1 MNYTTKYASQI
12 AERFHTGSITDA
24 AAGHDY
30 DFTGARSVRV
40 YSVNTVEETDYTRS
54 GENRFGTV
62 HDLHT
67 TLQEMMCTR
76 APAFS
81 FTIDALDNSDIAIDN
96 AAGKALRRQLDE
108 VTIPNMDR
116 YRLKKW
122 CQEAGTPFL
131 MEKAPTAETI
141 AMDIMDLSA
150 AMTERGVPTEGRTL
164 FLPTPYYKLLK
175 LSDAV
180 DSIEAL
186 GKDAIE
192 KGVVGSFDGMKVV
205 SVVTGYLPHGVY
217 FMIKHKSS
225 SVDPVK
231 LAQYD
236 VLEKVQGYSG
246 PVAQGV
252 TYYDAFV
259 LGARNAGI
267 GVAGGSDFILP
278 APSVSVA
285 SGKVTV
291 GAVSGADSVRF
302 TTDGSDPRC
311 SLSAEVYAAPVAV
324 SAGATIRAVAVA
336 DGKCGV
342 EATHKNQ

>member
-40 YSVNTVEETDYTRS
+40 YSVNTVEETDYARS
-54 GENRFGTV
+54 GENRFGAV
-62 HDLHT
+62 HDLDT

-81 FTIDALDNSDIAIDN
+81 FTIDALDNSDVSIDN

-122 CQEAGTPFL
+122 CMEAGTPVL
-131 MEKAPTAETI
+131 MDKVPTVETI

-164 FLPTPYYKLLK
+164 FIATPYYKLLK
-175 LSDAV
+175 LCDAV
-180 DSIEAL
+180 DSVKSL
-186 GKDAIE
+186 GKEAVE
-192 KGVVGSFDGMKVV
+192 KGVVGAFDGMKVV
-205 SVVTGYLPHGVY
+205 SVVTGYLPQGVY
-217 FMIKHKSS
+217 FMIKHKSA

-236 VLEKVQGYSG
+236 VLPKVQGYSG

-267 GVAGGSDFILP
+267 GVAGSAECILA
-278 APSVSVA
+278 APT
-285 SGKVTV
+285 VTV
-291 GAVSGADSVRF
+291 SGGKAAIAAVDGAEAIRY

-311 SLSAEVYAAPVAV
+311 SASAEVYSAAVAV
-324 SAGATIRAVAVA
+324 SAGQTIRAVAVA
-336 DGKCGV
+336 DGKCGA
-342 EATHKNQ
+342 EGTAKA

>member
-40 YSVNTVEETDYTRS
+40 YSVNTVEETDYARS
-54 GENRFGTV
+54 GENRFGAV
-62 HDLHT
+62 RDLDT

-122 CQEAGTPFL
+122 CMEAGTPML
-131 MEKAPTAETI
+131 MDSAPTAETI
-141 AMDIMDLSA
+141 ALDIMDLSA
-150 AMTERGVPTEGRTL
+150 AMTERGVPAEGRTL
-164 FLPTPYYKLLK
+164 FIATPYYKLLK

-180 DSIEAL
+180 DSIESL

-192 KGVVGSFDGMKVV
+192 KGVVGAFDGMKVV
-205 SVVTGYLPHGVY
+205 SVVSSYLPAGVY
-217 FMIKHKSS
+217 FMIKHKAA

-236 VLEKVQGYSG
+236 VLPKVQGYSG

-259 LGARNAGI
+259 LGAKNAGI
-267 GVAGGSDFILP
+267 GVAGGAGVILS
-278 APSVSVA
+278 APEI
-285 SGKVTV
+285 T
-291 GAVSGADSVRF
+291 VSGGKATITAVEGAEAIRC
-302 TTDGSDPRC
+302 TVDGSDPRC
-311 SLSAEVYAAPVAV
+311 SVSAEVYSAPVAV
-324 SAGATIRAVAVA
+324 ESGATIRAVAVK
-336 DGKCGV
+336 DGCCGL
-342 EATHKNQ
+342 ETFEKI